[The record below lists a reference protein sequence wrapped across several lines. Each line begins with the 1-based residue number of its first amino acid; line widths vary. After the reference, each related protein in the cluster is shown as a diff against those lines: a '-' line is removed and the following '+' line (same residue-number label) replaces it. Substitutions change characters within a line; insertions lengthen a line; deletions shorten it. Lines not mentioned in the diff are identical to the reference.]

1 MNMQSNQN
9 QRRFPRRAAFIIA
22 EYTVKEGVFRE
33 IIKNIGATG
42 VYISTWR
49 RIAEEQPIKL
59 QFPVFEFDNQ
69 LQVTGMVVRSDR
81 QGFSVVFDQ
90 PIDGLIC
97 KEGHFPEIVH
107 ESDR

>member
-1 MNMQSNQN
+1 MKRQSNPN
-9 QRRFPRRAAFIIA
+9 LRRFPRRAAFIIA

-42 VYISTWR
+42 VYIKTWR
-49 RIAEEQPIKL
+49 RVAEGQPITL

-69 LQVTGMVVRSDR
+69 LQVTGKVVRSDPK
-81 QGFSVVFDQ
+81 GFSVVFDQ
-90 PIDGLIC
+90 PIEGLIC